1 MSEKLEPDDHVR
13 LISMPTG
20 YESSKLPLTVDN
32 IYVLHYLDGNNVC
45 TSTDAENL
53 NGHYHRDRVEK
64 VSGKYA

>member
-1 MSEKLEPDDHVR
+1 MTEQLKRGDQVR
-13 LISMPTG
+13 LLSLPTG
-20 YESSKLPLTVDN
+20 YTSCELPLTVGN